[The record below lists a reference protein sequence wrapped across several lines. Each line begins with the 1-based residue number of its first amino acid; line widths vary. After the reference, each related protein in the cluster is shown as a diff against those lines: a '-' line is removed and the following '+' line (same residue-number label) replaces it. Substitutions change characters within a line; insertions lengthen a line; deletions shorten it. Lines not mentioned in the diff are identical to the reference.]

1 MQSPSVEERRS
12 LLESFL
18 DGTLLLRPPERP
30 LVGALSAGHSAPL
43 SCWQLHVWN
52 YTQLAARLSPGAQ
65 LFNETITIHRRGPL
79 EVPALEKSFNEI
91 LRRHQAWRTTFR
103 VVDGQPQQIVNPPA
117 VIPLLVFDL
126 RHLLEAEQ
134 EREVLRLG
142 TEDVRTPFDLQ
153 NGPLV
158 RARLLRLSDLEWK
171 LLLTVHQIL
180 LDGVSVY
187 NVFLPE
193 LMSLYKSFSTGQSSP
208 LPELRVQYPDYA
220 VWERERSQSD
230 VLSGPVAYWRTQLH
244 GPLPQLDL
252 PTDGPRPAQQT
263 FHGAILPFA
272 LPRQLSEQVR
282 LYSQRENVTLFIAL
296 LAVFYGLLHGYTGQE
311 DIVVGTIAPTR
322 QRSELQAL
330 LGYFLNPVVLRAD
343 LSGDPTFRELL
354 NRSRNLFLEA
364 ISYSEA
370 PFDSLVEMLEPQPTL
385 DRHPLYQIQI
395 SLEPPLPA
403 LDEGWNLTPM
413 DFESGG
419 AKLDL
424 YMVFDDRPSGIIGRV
439 QYNPDL
445 FSVSTMSRLVEHY
458 QALLEAV
465 VANPLQRLSELPR
478 FKLTE
483 SCMNASIPGASG
495 R

>member
-1 MQSPSVEERRS
+1 MQGFSVEARRG

-18 DGTLLLRPPERP
+18 DGTLSLRAPERP
-30 LVGALSAGHSAPL
+30 LVGGLFDGHSAPL
-43 SCWQLHVWN
+43 SRWQLHIWN
-52 YTQLAARLSPGAQ
+52 YTQLAARLTPEAQ
-65 LFNETITIHRRGPL
+65 LFNETITIHRRGSL
-79 EVPALEKSFNEI
+79 DVQALEKSFTEI

-103 VVDGQPQQIVNPPA
+103 IVDGQPRQFVNPPG
-117 VIPLLVFDL
+117 VISLPVSDL
-126 RHLLEAEQ
+126 RHLLGDEQ

-142 TEDVRTPFDLQ
+142 NQDVRQPFDLQ
-153 NGPLV
+153 DGPLV
-158 RARLLRLSDLEWK
+158 RARLLRLSESEWK

-187 NVFLPE
+187 HVFLPE
-193 LMSLYKSFSTGQSSP
+193 LMTLYKSFSSNQASP
-208 LPELRVQYPDYA
+208 LSELPVQYPDYA
-220 VWERERSQSD
+220 IWDRERPES
-230 VLSGPVAYWRTQLH
+230 VLSRAMAYWQKQLQ
-244 GPLPQLDL
+244 GPLPPLDL
-252 PTDGPRPAQQT
+252 PTDRTRPAQQT

-343 LSGDPTFRELL
+343 ISGDPTFRELL
-354 NRSRNLFLEA
+354 NRTRNLFLEA
-364 ISYSEA
+364 ITHSEL
-370 PFDSLVEMLEPQPTL
+370 PFDSVVEMVEPQPASS
-385 DRHPLYQIQI
+385 RHPLYQVQI

-445 FSVSTMSRLVEHY
+445 FAVSTMSRLVEHY
-458 QALLEAV
+458 QAVLEAV
-465 VANPLQRLSELPR
+465 VANPAQHLSELPC
-478 FKLTE
+478 FQLIE
-483 SCMNASIPGASG
+483 SFAHVGISGGSG

>member
-1 MQSPSVEERRS
+1 MESPSVEARRS
-12 LLESFL
+12 LLGSFL
-18 DGTLLLRPPERP
+18 DGTLLLRPAERP
-30 LVGALSAGHSAPL
+30 LVGVVSDGHSAPL
-43 SCWQLHVWN
+43 SCWQLHVWS

-65 LFNETITIHRRGPL
+65 LFNETITIHRRGSL
-79 EVPALEKSFNEI
+79 DVPALEKSFSEI

-103 VVDGQPQQIVNPPA
+103 VIGGQPRQIVNPPA
-117 VIPLLVFDL
+117 GILFSIFDL
-126 RHLLEAEQ
+126 RHLPKAEQ
-134 EREVLRLG
+134 DREVLRLG
-142 TEDVRTPFDLQ
+142 NEDVCQPFNLQ
-153 NGPLV
+153 EGPLV
-158 RARLLRLSDLEWK
+158 RAKLLRLSDLEWK

-187 NVFLPE
+187 HVFLPE
-193 LMSLYKSFSTGQSSP
+193 LMTLYKSFSNHQAST
-208 LPELRVQYPDYA
+208 LPELPVQYPDYA
-220 VWERERSQSD
+220 IWESERSESD
-230 VLSGPVAYWRTQLH
+230 VLSRPMAYWRKQLQ

-252 PTDGPRPAQQT
+252 PADRPRPTQQT

-272 LPRQLSEQVR
+272 LPKQLSEQAR
-282 LYSQRENVTLFIAL
+282 LYSKRENVTLFIAL

-322 QRSELQAL
+322 QRSELQGL

-343 LSGDPTFRELL
+343 VSGNPTFRELL
-354 NRSRNLFLEA
+354 NRTRNIFLEA
-364 ISYSEA
+364 ISYSQA
-370 PFDSLVEMLEPQPTL
+370 PFDNLVEVLEPQPAV
-385 DRHPLYQIQI
+385 DRHPLYQVQI
-395 SLEPPLPA
+395 SLEPPLPV

-445 FSVSTMSRLVEHY
+445 FAASTMSRLVEHY
-458 QALLEAV
+458 QTVLEAV
-465 VANPLQRLSELPR
+465 LANPLQHLSELPR

-483 SCMNASIPGASG
+483 PFMNVGGSG
-495 R
+495 S